1 MAKIKSKGYTLD
13 GILYN
18 VDFYCSKEGVF
29 SVKTYGELM
38 EKLNI
43 NDRELQSKS
52 LSTIENIIIDA
63 VIKYNDSHAEYNLK
77 IGITLGASGK
87 YKLNEDGT
95 PNEYF
100 NRVVNGFRIQT
111 PYPFHSV
118 IGFEYRVLIE
128 ENRNGKIKLYETRL
142 VEDMPEPSTR
152 VLLGDYMLYTST
164 SKNNDEV
171 IIDYSD
177 DILGNIKSITRQF
190 QRATSFLVKILT
202 SGNAQTLLSGNNLK
216 ALE

>member
-52 LSTIENIIIDA
+52 LSTIENIILDA
-63 VIKYNDSHAEYNLK
+63 VIKYKDSRAEYNLK

-95 PNEYF
+95 PNEDF
-100 NRVVNGFRIQT
+100 NRAVNGFRIQT
-111 PYPFHSV
+111 PYSFHSV

-128 ENRNGKIKLYETRL
+128 ENRDGNIKFYETRL
-142 VEDMPEPSTR
+142 VEEMPEPSTR
-152 VLLGDYMLYTST
+152 VALGDYMLYTST